1 MTVKKG
7 AKIAVKTASKKAPV
21 SGKKRSAQ
29 SPKRVLARAEG
40 AQCFWVND
48 GAILAD
54 LVEFSTA
61 LAKMSGDTYAYHVT
75 GNRNDF
81 ADWVEFVLGDTE
93 LALTLRDVEKPKP
106 ARAIVVRRLKIYEL
120 S

>member
-1 MTVKKG
+1 MTTKKG
-7 AKIAVKTASKKAPV
+7 VKTATKKTVAT
-21 SGKKRSAQ
+21 SKKRSTK

-54 LVEFSTA
+54 LAEFSNA
-61 LAKMSGDTYAYHVT
+61 LEKMSADTFAYHVS
-75 GNRNDF
+75 GSRNDF

-93 LALTLRDVEKPKP
+93 LALALRGVMKPKS
-106 ARAIVVRRLKIYEL
+106 ARSVVVRRLKIYGL

>member
-1 MTVKKG
+1 MATKKV
-7 AKIAVKTASKKAPV
+7 AKTAPKKAPAQA
-21 SGKKRSAQ
+21 KKRSTK

-54 LVEFSTA
+54 LVEFSNA
-61 LAKMSGDTYAYHVT
+61 LEKMTTDTFEYHVT
-75 GNRNDF
+75 GSRNDF

-93 LALTLRDVEKPKP
+93 LALALRDAMKPRG
-106 ARAIVVRRLKIYEL
+106 ARSIVVRRLKIYEL
-120 S
+120 A